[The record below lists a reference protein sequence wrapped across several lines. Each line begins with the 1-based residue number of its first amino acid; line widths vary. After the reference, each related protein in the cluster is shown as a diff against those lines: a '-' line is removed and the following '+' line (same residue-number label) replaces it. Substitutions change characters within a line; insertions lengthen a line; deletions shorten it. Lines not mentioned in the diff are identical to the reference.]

1 MPRDLGDLAASAART
16 ADALQGAQAQG
27 VRRAAVYATTMI
39 RNEIRSATGD
49 MRLSG
54 VGRKGAR
61 VGARFDVKGTRNPT
75 ALIRATGP
83 LHLIERDTGPHSIYP
98 KGQTFATT
106 RKGNVRRRGTSRA
119 LKIGEGYAAYAEH
132 PGTRGKH
139 PFQKGV
145 AKAAPETPRIFQRE
159 VRAAIAKAWT

>member
-1 MPRDLGDLAASAART
+1 MPRNLGDLAASAART

-27 VRRAAVYATTMI
+27 VRRAAIYATTMI
-39 RNEIRSATGD
+39 RSEIRSATGD
-49 MRLSG
+49 GRLSG

-83 LHLIERDTGPHSIYP
+83 LHLVERDTSPHSIYP
-98 KGQTFATT
+98 KGRTFSTT
-106 RKGNVRRRGTSRA
+106 RKGNVRRRGTTRA
-119 LKIGEGYAAYAEH
+119 LKIGDGFAAYAEH

-139 PFQKGV
+139 PFEKGV
-145 AKAAPETPRIFQRE
+145 RKAAPETPRIFQRE
-159 VRAAIAKAWT
+159 VRAAFARAWL